1 MGIKKMNID
10 AVAKAIAVNMGESL
24 PDLPQA
30 LKEAKA
36 GMIGRITTPE
46 HSLEELCAQC
56 NPKARMPKDLKEFSR
71 AKRAGR
77 ELL

>member
-36 GMIGRITTPE
+36 ENRPLLVWLAGGRDRDGSP
-46 HSLEELCAQC
+46 LERC
-56 NPKARMPKDLKEFSR
+56 
-71 AKRAGR
+71 
-77 ELL
+77 